1 MDATQLRII
10 LLIAGLV
17 LIAAIYWFG
26 RPGKPDQGRRGTRP
40 RSTGGLRGDTAEAGR
55 REPTLGDL
63 VEDEQGGAAVSPRG
77 EDPEMDRDIQAELE
91 LLERTLAEENAERD
105 GHEVPSR
112 DGRIEPG
119 AGTGA
124 GSGGG
129 SAGSKLGERPDEHFD
144 RILTLFVAA
153 RSGAQLSGP
162 DLVVAA
168 EKAGLIYG
176 YMGIFHRLVDGHPEQ
191 GPVFSVAN
199 MIKPG
204 NFELAGIQQLHTPG
218 ISFFMTLPTPVPA
231 LDAWD
236 MMLPTAQRMAELLDA
251 VVLDEERNALGRQ
264 RIAHIRDELRAYDRK
279 RDALNQPPRW

>member
-10 LLIAGLV
+10 LLIAGLI
-17 LIAAIYWFG
+17 LIGAIYWFG
-26 RPGKPDQGRRGTRP
+26 RPSKPDHGRGAARTRGAGSGRRGP
-40 RSTGGLRGDTAEAGR
+40 APEAGR
-55 REPTLGDL
+55 REPTLSDM
-63 VEDEQGGAAVSPRG
+63 VEDEQGEAAVAPQG
-77 EDPEMDRDIQAELE
+77 EDPELDREIQAELE
-91 LLERTLAEENAERD
+91 LLERTLAEEKAGDEAHD
-105 GHEVPSR
+105 AHPSR
-112 DGRIEPG
+112 HGRVEAG
-119 AGTGA
+119 AG
-124 GSGGG
+124 GSTN
-129 SAGSKLGERPDEHFD
+129 AKLGERPDEHFD

-153 RSGAQLSGP
+153 RAGALLSGP

-204 NFELAGIQQLHTPG
+204 NFELAGIQQLQSPG

-264 RIAHIRDELRAYDRK
+264 GIAHIRDELRAYDRK

>member
-1 MDATQLRII
+1 MEPNQLRIF
-10 LLIAGLV
+10 LLIAGLI

-26 RPGKPDQGRRGTRP
+26 RPKKPDQGRRAAP
-40 RSTGGLRGDTAEAGR
+40 RSARSASPAR
-55 REPTLGDL
+55 RSPLFEGSRQEPTLSDM
-63 VEDEQGGAAVSPRG
+63 VEDGEDAAAVPAHG
-77 EDPEMDRDIQAELE
+77 EDPDLDREIQAELE
-91 LLERTLAEENAERD
+91 LLERTLAEDADAPDAGADPREAAAD
-105 GHEVPSR
+105 PTAATSPTTSR
-112 DGRIEPG
+112 
-119 AGTGA
+119 
-124 GSGGG
+124 
-129 SAGSKLGERPDEHFD
+129 LGERPDDQFD
-144 RILTLFVAA
+144 RIVTLFVAA
-153 RSGAQLSGP
+153 RAGSQLQGP

-199 MIKPG
+199 MVKPG
-204 NFELAGIQQLHTPG
+204 NFELTGIQQLSTPG